1 MKTNTAL
8 LLLSS
13 LLLVSACG
21 SDKSDPEK
29 ETVLPTGKLSL
40 GISDSPM
47 SGVSH
52 LGLVLDELIM
62 TDAAGVILRHDLQD
76 MSFNLL
82 NYQGIDSHM
91 VISGIDLPQGRYHD
105 AYITVHQGDGSQGC
119 YLENGQGRHGL
130 HVTDG
135 LLPIHDFE
143 LTAGQHLS
151 LTMEID
157 LYRGLSYHQGQ
168 YKLNHDGISSVDN
181 RYMGHLIGE
190 VDPQWI
196 ADCESTYSSLA
207 PIGGQF
213 THLAYLYPKT
223 INGISQMGDMGS
235 IPPSGR
241 TSPSAV
247 SPMMQDINGNWYF
260 TMGYLPAGEYR
271 VGYSC
276 LGHLDDPIADDIS
289 GGQYVMFKD
298 SGTITIETGSQGGQ
312 ETIHECGNGNGGHH
326 GGGHHGG

>member
-13 LLLVSACG
+13 LLLVNACG
-21 SDKSDPEK
+21 SDSSDPEK

-40 GISDSPM
+40 AISDSPM

-52 LGLVLDELIM
+52 LGLVLDELVM
-62 TDAAGVILRHDLQD
+62 TDAAGVTHRHDLQD
-76 MSFNLL
+76 MTFNLL
-82 NYQGIDSHM
+82 DYQGMDSHM
-91 VISGIDLPQGRYHD
+91 VIEGVDMPAGHYHD
-105 AYITVHQGDGSQGC
+105 AYITIHQGDGNQGC
-119 YLENGQGRHGL
+119 YIEDGQGRHGL

-135 LLPIHDFE
+135 NLPVQGFE
-143 LTAGQHLS
+143 LVAGEHLS

-168 YKLNHDGISSVDN
+168 YQLNHQGMWSIDN

-196 ADCESTYSSLA
+196 ADCETTFSGLVPTS
-207 PIGGQF
+207 GQF
-213 THLAYLYPKT
+213 THLAYLYPNT
-223 INGISQMGDMGS
+223 VTGISQMADMGS
-235 IPPSGR
+235 TPPSGL
-241 TSPSAV
+241 TAPSAV
-247 SPMMQDINGNWYF
+247 SPMMQDYNGNWHF
-260 TMGYLPAGEYR
+260 AMGYLPEGEYR

-289 GGQYVMFKD
+289 SGPFVIFKD
-298 SGTITIETGSQGGQ
+298 SGSITIETGSQGGQ
-312 ETIHECGNGNGGHH
+312 QTVHECGRGNGGHH
-326 GGGHHGG
+326 GGGRHGG